1 MQKVVLREI
10 TPESFH
16 ECIRLQV
23 ADDQVNNVASNV
35 YSLAQAKVNP
45 LLVPLGIY
53 DGSILGREPRPDEK
67 MVGFLMF
74 QVMEGVGFIMRLMIG
89 EEHQQKG
96 YGRTAMVEVI
106 RRLKM
111 MPEIEFIGTSVAKGN
126 DYVEKFYRDLG
137 FIDADKVDEKEIY
150 LKLDWA
156 PGPV

>member
-1 MQKVVLREI
+1 MKTVVLREI
-10 TPESFH
+10 TRENFH

-23 ADDQVNNVASNV
+23 AKDQVDHVASNV

-45 LLVPLGIY
+45 RLVPLGIY

-67 MVGFLMF
+67 MVGFLMY
-74 QVMEGVGFIMRLMIG
+74 QVMEGVGFLMRLMIG
-89 EEHQQKG
+89 EEYQQKG
-96 YGRTAMVEVI
+96 YGRAAMLELI

-126 DYVEKFYRDLG
+126 DYVESFYRELG
-137 FIDADKVDEKEIY
+137 FVDADKVDDREIY

-156 PGPV
+156 PSSA